1 MSEFD
6 YDLFVIGA
14 GSGGVRA
21 SRMAAGQG
29 AKVAIA
35 EERYLGGTCVNVGC
49 VPKKLFVYASHYHED
64 FSDAAAYGW
73 DVSVN
78 NFDWPTLRDNKTRE
92 IERLNGIYNN
102 LLINA
107 GVELVEGRAR
117 IVDAHTVDVEGV
129 RFNCKSILIAT
140 GGWPYM
146 PDFPGREHAISS
158 NEVFYLDELPKRALV
173 VGGGYIAV
181 EFAGIMHG
189 LGVDVTQLYRGPM
202 FLRGFDNEVREFLAE
217 EMKKKGL
224 KLQFNS
230 NVAEIQKQSNGQLL
244 VTLESGEQIV
254 TDCVFYATGRRAMT
268 ADLGLENVGVE
279 LRDNGSIIVDDY
291 YQTSEPSIY
300 AIGDAKGGIE
310 LTPVALAE
318 GMALV
323 KTLFDG
329 VPSKVNYDYV
339 ATAVFS
345 QPNMASV
352 GLTEEEAREQYS
364 NIEVYRSTFRH
375 MKHTLSGNSEQ
386 TFMKLLVDKPTDKV
400 VGVHMIGADAG
411 EIIQGIAIALKAGAT
426 KAIFDETI
434 GIHPTAAEE
443 FVTMRSAS

>member
-1 MSEFD
+1 LNDFE

-21 SRMAAGQG
+21 SRMAAAQG

-64 FSDAAAYGW
+64 FRDAKAYGW

-78 NFDWPTLRDNKTRE
+78 NFDWPRLRDNKTRE

-102 LLINA
+102 LLTNA
-107 GVELVEGRAR
+107 GVELIEGRAR
-117 IVDAHTVDVEGV
+117 IVNGHTVEIEGKQ
-129 RFNCKSILIAT
+129 FNCKNILIAT
-140 GGWPYM
+140 GGWPYV
-146 PDFPGREHAISS
+146 PDIPGRQHAITS

-173 VGGGYIAV
+173 IGGGYIAV
-181 EFAGIMHG
+181 EFAGILHG
-189 LGVDVTQLYRGPM
+189 LGVDITQLYRGSI

-217 EMKKKGL
+217 EMKKKGI
-224 KLQFNS
+224 KLEFNVNATS
-230 NVAEIQKQSNGQLL
+230 IEKQEDGQLL
-244 VTLESGEQIV
+244 VSLDNGHQV
-254 TDCVFYATGRRAMT
+254 TTDAVFYATGRRAMT
-268 ADLGLENVGVE
+268 ADLGLENVDVE
-279 LRDNGSIIVDDY
+279 LRDNGSIVVDDY
-291 YQTSEPSIY
+291 YQSAEPSIY
-300 AIGDAKGGIE
+300 AIGDVKGGIE

-323 KTLFDG
+323 KTLFNDQ
-329 VPSKVNYDYV
+329 PSKVDYSYV

-345 QPNMASV
+345 QPNLASV
-352 GLTEEEAREQYS
+352 GLTEEEARDQYA
-364 NIEVYRSTFRH
+364 EVDVYRSSFRH
-375 MKHTLSGNSEQ
+375 MKHTLSGNTEQ
-386 TFMKLLVDKPTDKV
+386 TFMKLLVDRVSDKV
-400 VGVHMIGADAG
+400 LGVHIIGSDAG
-411 EIIQGIAIALKAGAT
+411 EIIQGVAIALKAGAT

-443 FVTMRSAS
+443 LVTMRAPG